1 MNREGS
7 SRDSSRPGKGR
18 DQGLLEGPGEA
29 IPRGEPKATCASCFQ
44 GAKGEVTRGVQG
56 YARLRRGHRWEELP
70 RNLDVTSPL
79 LPWG

>member
-1 MNREGS
+1 VNREGS

-44 GAKGEVTRGVQG
+44 GAKGEVTRG
-56 YARLRRGHRWEELP
+56 YAGAIVVKSFH
-70 RNLDVTSPL
+70 VT
-79 LPWG
+79 WT